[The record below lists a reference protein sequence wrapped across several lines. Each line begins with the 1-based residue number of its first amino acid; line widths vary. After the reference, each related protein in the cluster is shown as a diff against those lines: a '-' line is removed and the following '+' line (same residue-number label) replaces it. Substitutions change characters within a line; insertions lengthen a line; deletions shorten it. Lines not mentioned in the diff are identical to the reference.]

1 MPPTPP
7 ADTIRHMTNLHH
19 RVEGSGPAVV
29 LLHAGVAD
37 LRMWDVQVS
46 ELVPGHSVVR
56 CDLRGY
62 GHTPLEPG
70 ASYSDAED
78 VLALLDELGLE
89 RYSLVGSSYG
99 GYVALQVA
107 AAAPERVDRLV
118 LLAAPAE
125 LEEPDDS
132 LRAFWRQEG
141 GLAEAGDLDGATD
154 LNVATWLGPDATD
167 DARDLV
173 WRMQR
178 GVFELQEAAGE
189 VDNRELPVDL
199 ARITAPATVV
209 VGEHDFTFFRAT
221 ARALAA
227 GLPHADLVE
236 LPWAGH
242 LPSLERPLETA
253 HLVRASLLD

>member
-1 MPPTPP
+1 
-7 ADTIRHMTNLHH
+7 MTNLHR

-62 GHTPLEPG
+62 GQTPLEPG

-78 VLALLDELGLE
+78 VLALLDELGLA
-89 RYSLVGSSYG
+89 SCALVGASYG

-107 AAAPERVDRLV
+107 AAAPERVARLV
-118 LLAAPAE
+118 LLAPGAD
-125 LEEPDDS
+125 LEEPDDA
-132 LRAFWRQEG
+132 LRAFGREEG
-141 GLAEAGDLDGATD
+141 ALVEAGDLAGATD
-154 LNVATWLGPDATD
+154 LNVTTWLGPDATD
-167 DARDLV
+167 DARELV

-178 GVFELQEAAGE
+178 GAFELQEKAGE
-189 VDNRELPVDL
+189 VDNRDLPVDL
-199 ARITAPATVV
+199 SRIAAPATVM
-209 VGEHDFTFFRAT
+209 VGEHDFPYFRAT
-221 ARALAA
+221 ARALVA